1 VTDPQPVNPDPVLA
15 GIDRLRE
22 TAKWLIGAYAAVGAA
37 IIAGLQLTSLGK
49 VESHTRF
56 WIGAI
61 AVAVALIAVVAGI
74 SKIATVLAPV
84 KVEAADLGL
93 GSDAE
98 KLVQATPTLLK
109 GQAAS
114 LVELQSEY
122 ETALSEFQGRRAAA
136 RGVFGDP
143 AERTAA
149 EAAAEEARSRMMAL
163 FGPLDGM
170 RKLVLFEKVQRRY
183 DDAKHVLGVAVV
195 VIIVGVITFAWAA
208 NPSEE
213 SQEQAKARQH
223 GPTLEAPSLVTVSVS
238 KIRPSLAV
246 LRKRLGT
253 NCNLSEVRA
262 LIVGGTAAA
271 PEVVTLPDGYC
282 KIERFTAS
290 ENIGIVLST
299 ESH

>member
-1 VTDPQPVNPDPVLA
+1 MTDKNPDPVLA

-49 VESHTRF
+49 VEDPTRF
-56 WIGAI
+56 WVGAI
-61 AVAVALIAVVAGI
+61 AAAVALIAVVAGI

-84 KVEAADLGL
+84 KIEAADLGP

-98 KLVQATPTLLK
+98 KMVHATPTLLK
-109 GQAAS
+109 GQAAT
-114 LVELQSEY
+114 LADLQSQY
-122 ETALSEFQGRRAAA
+122 ETALSEFQDKRATA
-136 RGVFGDP
+136 RGALDDP
-143 AERTAA
+143 AERTTAEGAA
-149 EAAAEEARSRMMAL
+149 EQARSRMMAL
-163 FGPLDGM
+163 FDPLDGM
-170 RKLVLFEKVQRRY
+170 RKLVLFERVQQRY
-183 DDAKHVLGVAVV
+183 DDAKRALGVAAV

-213 SQEQAKARQH
+213 SQAEAKARQH

-246 LRKRLGT
+246 LRKRLGK
-253 NCNLSEVRA
+253 NCDLSEVRA

-271 PEVVTLPDGYC
+271 PEVVTLPDGDC
-282 KIERFTAS
+282 EVERFAAS
-290 ENIGIVLST
+290 ENIGIVLPANP
-299 ESH
+299 H